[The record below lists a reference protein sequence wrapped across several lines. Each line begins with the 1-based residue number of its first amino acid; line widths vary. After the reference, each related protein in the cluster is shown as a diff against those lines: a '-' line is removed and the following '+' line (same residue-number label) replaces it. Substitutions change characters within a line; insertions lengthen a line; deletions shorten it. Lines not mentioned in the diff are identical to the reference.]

1 MREGPTIVAESA
13 FFLPLEDAKLAP
25 VDMED
30 IAKAV
35 YFLLS
40 EATYV
45 TGETINVD
53 GGRHVAL

>member
-1 MREGPTIVAESA
+1 VH
-13 FFLPLEDAKLAP
+13 
-25 VDMED
+25 
-30 IAKAV
+30 
-35 YFLLS
+35 FLLA